1 MTWLSEGRTCPDDN
15 TTLTPDHIFPDSIAR
30 REIQQL
36 SVRLALCLDSF
47 VKSLNDPSCRCVHA
61 GQGCQEIMTVAQV
74 PDHLST
80 CPFSRLSDDQILT
93 CPQCG
98 DTLDLEP
105 DQELD
110 PVLSSHQALVCPR
123 ALVACSLA
131 PMDCDQ
137 RPTRGEVRAHMEREA
152 GHHMRL
158 LADKVIN
165 SAI

>member
-1 MTWLSEGRTCPDDN
+1 M
-15 TTLTPDHIFPDSIAR
+15 
-30 REIQQL
+30 
-36 SVRLALCLDSF
+36 
-47 VKSLNDPSCRCVHA
+47 
-61 GQGCQEIMTVAQV
+61 AQM

-110 PVLSSHQALVCPR
+110 PVLSSHQALVCPHT
-123 ALVACSLA
+123 LVACSLA
-131 PMDCDQ
+131 PMGCDQ
-137 RPTRGEVRAHMEREA
+137 RLTRGEVRDHMESEA